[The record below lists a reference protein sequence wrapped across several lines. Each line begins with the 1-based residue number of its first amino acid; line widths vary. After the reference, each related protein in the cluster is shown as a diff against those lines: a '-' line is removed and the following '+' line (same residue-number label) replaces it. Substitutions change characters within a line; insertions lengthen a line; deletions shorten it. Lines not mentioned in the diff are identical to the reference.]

1 MTTRTVQVN
10 VSFFL
15 ALVMSAAMPG
25 TASEGSFLD
34 EITWFGKKT
43 VDPSI
48 PENYQRSFKTS
59 RNDIVMVFEG
69 SRWRSLTDRAVTGA
83 SSDQHSF
90 CVALT
95 KSDRKQGLIPSGFEY
110 AAGGDGHI
118 YLLKTQQTPV
128 EASDPGPVLQTASPV
143 KASPSQPAVSVKKK
157 ARVPEK
163 KPSVPHTVAS
173 APETARHPAASA
185 SKSLRQEGMQKG
197 SYRTTL
203 GNVMMIPQGGH
214 WEGRAPKDK
223 RGGLAAPEFCG
234 QAAARDRLSG
244 RLPYDHTY
252 VLLADDT
259 LVAVP
264 RTSQLARVAQAR

>member
-1 MTTRTVQVN
+1 MVTRIALIKA
-10 VSFFL
+10 SCSAAL
-15 ALVMSAAMPG
+15 ALVIVAAMPG
-25 TASEGSFLD
+25 RASGGSLLD
-34 EITWFGKKT
+34 EITWFGRKT
-43 VDPSI
+43 VDPTI
-48 PENYQRSFKTS
+48 PENYQRSFKAS

-69 SRWRSLTDRAVTGA
+69 SRWRSLTDHAVTGSGSA
-83 SSDQHSF
+83 QESF
-90 CVALT
+90 CAALT

-118 YLLKTQQTPV
+118 YLLRTHQAPV
-128 EASDPGPVLQTASPV
+128 ETPAPEMTPRPALPE
-143 KASPSQPAVSVKKK
+143 KAAPPPPVSVKK
-157 ARVPEK
+157 ALVPEK
-163 KPSVPHTVAS
+163 KPSQPRTVVSTAEKARQPAARTGPS
-173 APETARHPAASA
+173 HAPEPA
-185 SKSLRQEGMQKG
+185 QEG

-203 GNVMMIPQGGH
+203 GNVMMVQKAGH
-214 WEGRAPKDK
+214 WEGRAPRDR

-259 LVAVP
+259 LMAVP